1 MKQSTLNDARRII
14 EGWRYQHST
23 EAALNTFI
31 AYWASSLS
39 NGIYPCSDPLTKD
52 SEFQSDAAAL
62 TKIIGTLV
70 VECGEVD
77 VLGQLLCEFTGAA
90 KQYDFYPTPPE
101 IVSLMNALLSGHT
114 EECSDPATS
123 PTLSIYEPC
132 CGTLGIAYDQLEK
145 ICQKHHQAFNPLNNV
160 CVTLE
165 DINPIACH
173 AALIQMVLYIHRLQ
187 RVYGSHV
194 RPQRI
199 TIEQKNVLSQE
210 SRGLLYIIEQKP
222 AAELKLVS

>member
-1 MKQSTLNDARRII
+1 MKQPTLNDAKRII

-31 AYWASSLS
+31 AYWASQLS
-39 NGIYPCSDPLTKD
+39 NDLYPCTDPIAKD
-52 SEFQSDAAAL
+52 PDFISDASAL
-62 TKIIGTLV
+62 SEIIGSLV

-101 IVSLMNALLSGHT
+101 IVSLMNALILHPS

-123 PTLSIYEPC
+123 PTLCIYEPC

-160 CVTLE
+160 SITLE

-173 AALIQMVLYIHRLQ
+173 AALIQMALYIHRLQ
-187 RVYGSHV
+187 RVYGAHV
-194 RPQRI
+194 RPQRV
-199 TIEQKNVLSQE
+199 TIEQKNVLTQE
-210 SRGLLYIIEQKP
+210 SRGLLYILEQNP
-222 AAELKLVS
+222 AAEMQLAS